1 MNEMISYLNS
11 HPEIERAVLLV
22 GDSYEYSA
30 LKEFIN
36 DSCLKELVL
45 VGSLLKKQIE
55 DILEL

>member
-36 DSCLKELVL
+36 DSC
-45 VGSLLKKQIE
+45 
-55 DILEL
+55 